1 MLRARWW
8 CKRKLSPGSE
18 ENLKSHHQQL
28 ATKNCSSK
36 RVKYS
41 GYWPM
46 FHRLRVQRKEVCLPK
61 SKDTGAVE
69 LLLSSSVDPFEIFE
83 EKPLIS
89 ELAQNKAE
97 KEIKGRNR
105 LLRSHKRIRQA

>member
-1 MLRARWW
+1 
-8 CKRKLSPGSE
+8 
-18 ENLKSHHQQL
+18 
-28 ATKNCSSK
+28 
-36 RVKYS
+36 
-41 GYWPM
+41 M
-46 FHRLRVQRKEVCLPK
+46 FHRLRVQRKDVCLLK

-83 EKPLIS
+83 DEPLIS

-105 LLRSHKRIRQA
+105 LLRSYKRIRQA